1 MSRALKILK
10 TVDTFLEKHKL
21 ITLLEWN
28 AILLKASEEDA
39 NIIEK
44 VKGGETSG
52 TPNKDR
58 RRVIKRD

>member
-44 VKGGETSG
+44 VKGGEASEDRKSNTS
-52 TPNKDR
+52 NR
-58 RRVIKRD
+58 